1 MSVKKHKIARCGAC
15 RFYTPVGRRGGE
27 CSQLSVPVQSSWKGC
42 CLSQSPFQSVAEMS
56 GPERQLAQLTVET
69 QVVAFES
76 LPVTASRPFK
86 VLEAVSKPDLVV
98 KVSS

>member
-27 CSQLSVPVQSSWKGC
+27 CSQLSVPVQSAWKGC

-56 GPERQLAQLTVET
+56 SPERQLAQLTVET
-69 QVVAFES
+69 QVAFGP
-76 LPVTASRPFK
+76 LPVTVSRPFK
-86 VLEAVSKPDLVV
+86 VLEAVSKPELVV